1 MNSRILAPL
10 IFAAV
15 AMLPL
20 RATAQSPAIVKWA
33 DSANK
38 LIDAGMTTGQA
49 SGLDQAIA
57 LIDRVLTVSAND
69 GVMLHY
75 KGYALYRKSN
85 TMMGDESKKAVVK
98 ALLEE
103 SDDALERSAK
113 ALPWPETYAL
123 RASVTGQMIGVGNP
137 MSGMWLG
144 PRADGFM
151 EKAVELGP
159 NNPRV
164 WMLKG
169 VGNMFKPKMFGGG
182 ADKAEKELLKAIEL
196 FGHDQPA
203 APAPKWGR
211 AEVYAWLGQAYAA
224 QEKITDA
231 RAAYEKA
238 LELDP
243 GNGWV
248 THVLLPALDKKATKP

>member
-1 MNSRILAPL
+1 MNALTLTAL
-10 IFAAV
+10 IMASAAL
-15 AMLPL
+15 LPL
-20 RATAQSPAIVKWA
+20 RSTAQSRAIVKWA
-33 DSANK
+33 DSANR
-38 LIDAGMTTGQA
+38 LIEAGMSTGQA
-49 SGLDQAIA
+49 SGLDNALA

-69 GVMLHY
+69 AVMLHY

-85 TMMGDESKKAVVK
+85 SMMGNESKKAEAK

-103 SDDALERSAK
+103 SDAAFERSAR
-113 ALPWPETYAL
+113 ALQWAETYAL
-123 RASVTGQMIGVGNP
+123 RASVTGQMIAVGNP

-169 VGNMFKPKMFGGG
+169 VGNIFKPKMFGGG

-196 FGHDQPA
+196 FANDRPTS
-203 APAPKWGR
+203 PAPKWGH

-224 QEKITDA
+224 QDKVAEA
-231 RAAYEKA
+231 RTAYQKV
-238 LELDP
+238 LELEP

-248 THVLLPALDKKATKP
+248 THVLLPALDKKGR